1 MRNIIKNPR
10 IWIAPIV
17 TSAIIGFDWAGM
29 ILISFV
35 LLAVIWTLI
44 NMRLKKIRWVKDG
57 AMILS

>member
-35 LLAVIWTLI
+35 LLAVIWSLI